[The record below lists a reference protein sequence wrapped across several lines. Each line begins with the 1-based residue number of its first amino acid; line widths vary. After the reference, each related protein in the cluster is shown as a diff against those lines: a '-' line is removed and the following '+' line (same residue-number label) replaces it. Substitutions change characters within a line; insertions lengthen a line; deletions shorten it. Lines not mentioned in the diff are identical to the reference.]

1 MATTPVVYDS
11 ASQRHRP
18 LGAGETLGASALPV
32 SSAADNLIEARQD
45 GLYASGTFSSDDPNA
60 VKLSGD
66 QTVQGSKTF
75 TEPIRG
81 SVTGSA
87 ARAAAGANG
96 PLVAS
101 GYVMVAD
108 IVPVS
113 QIDAMFA

>member
-32 SSAADNLIEARQD
+32 STAADNLIEARPD

-60 VKLSGD
+60 VKVSGD
-66 QTVQGSKTF
+66 QTVQGVKTF

-87 ARAAAGANG
+87 ARAAADANG
-96 PLVAS
+96 LSIDA
-101 GYVMVAD
+101 GYVKIED
-108 IVPVS
+108 LVPLAA
-113 QIDAMFA
+113 IDAMFA

>member
-11 ASQRHRP
+11 ASKRHRP
-18 LGAGETLGASALPV
+18 LGDGETLGAGSVPV
-32 SSAADNLIEARQD
+32 SQAADNLIETRPD
-45 GLYASGTFSSDDPNA
+45 GLYASGTFSADDQNA

-87 ARAAAGANG
+87 ARAAADANG
-96 PLVAS
+96 LQIDS
-101 GYVMVAD
+101 GYVKVAD